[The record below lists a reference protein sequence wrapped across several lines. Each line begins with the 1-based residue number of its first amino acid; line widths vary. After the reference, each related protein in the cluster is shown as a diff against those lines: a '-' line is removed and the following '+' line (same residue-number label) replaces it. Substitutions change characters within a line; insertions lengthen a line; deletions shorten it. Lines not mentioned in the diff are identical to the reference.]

1 MTYTPILPLALLS
14 TWLTPLWLLSLGA
27 ALGLAALGLGY
38 GVLRLAAPRGA
49 AAAIS
54 TVRESVLLPIAYLAI
69 FMTVFVVVGT
79 VVVPYRALLSS
90 AGRMFKANHAE
101 SEFKIDATTT
111 GQIIPLIFDVAE
123 VRSFTLQ
130 TDHPVTI
137 FTKVVRGAGENG
149 EVRLKPGTPFEW
161 RRPSTLEAPFE
172 PDMRDWSV
180 RNSSGQSALLR
191 VEAQSDVR
199 YPEVRAIPITA
210 AALVGLFAVYLLLQ
224 WAMPKISAIA
234 LSTAKEAISQPLFYL
249 LMTIGVVLLLAFI
262 FVPYYTLGEDVKML
276 KDSGMALI
284 LALAIIIAVWSASVG
299 IAEEI
304 EGRTALTVLSKPV
317 GRYKF
322 ILGKF
327 FGILGPVV
335 LMFVMLGTLFLITVS
350 YKVVYDAK
358 ESAQPEPSW
367 QVAHLEIVRTV
378 PGLVLAF
385 LETIVMAAISVAIS
399 TRLPMLANLVVCS
412 SIYVLGHL
420 VPMLVNSSAEQFE
433 IVGFFGKFFG
443 TVLPV
448 LDHFNIQAAVA
459 AGAAVP
465 LEYLAWALLYC
476 VLYSSIALLIGLAMF
491 EDRDLA

>member
-27 ALGLAALGLGY
+27 ALGLAVLGIGY
-38 GVLRLAAPRGA
+38 GLLRLAAPRGA

-54 TVRESVLLPIAYLAI
+54 TVKESVLLPIAYLAI
-69 FMTVFVVVGT
+69 FMSVFVVIGT
-79 VVVPYRALLSS
+79 VVVPYRMLLSS
-90 AGRMFKANHAE
+90 AARIFKTNHAE
-101 SEFKIDATTT
+101 REFKIDATTT
-111 GQIIPLIFDVAE
+111 GQPIELIFDVAE
-123 VRSFTLQ
+123 VRSFTLES
-130 TDHPVTI
+130 DHPVTV
-137 FTKVVRGAGENG
+137 FTKVLKGAGENG
-149 EVRLKPGTPFEW
+149 EVRVKPGTRFEW
-161 RRPSTLEAPFE
+161 RRPSTLDAPFE
-172 PDMRDWSV
+172 PELRDWTV
-180 RNSSGQSALLR
+180 RNTSGHPATLR
-191 VEAQSDVR
+191 VVANTDVR
-199 YPEVRAIPITA
+199 YPEVRAIPVTA
-210 AALVGLFAVYLLLQ
+210 IALIGLFAGYLLLQ
-224 WAMPKISAIA
+224 WTMPKISAIA

-249 LMTIGVVLLLAFI
+249 VMTIGVVLLLAFI

-276 KDSGMALI
+276 KDTGMALI
-284 LALAIIIAVWSASVG
+284 MALTIVLAVWSASVS

-317 GRYKF
+317 SRYKF

-327 FGILGPVV
+327 VGILGPVI

-367 QVAHLEIVRTV
+367 QLCHLEIARTV
-378 PGLVLAF
+378 PGLVLA
-385 LETIVMAAISVAIS
+385 LMETTVMVAISVAIS
-399 TRLPMLANLVVCS
+399 TRLPMLANLVICS

-420 VPMLVNSSAEQFE
+420 VPMLVNSSADQFE
-433 IVGFFGKFFG
+433 IVHFFGRLFG

-459 AGAAVP
+459 AGASVP
-465 LEYLAWALLYC
+465 LDYLGWALLYC
-476 VLYSSIALLIGLAMF
+476 VLYSGIALLIGLAMF